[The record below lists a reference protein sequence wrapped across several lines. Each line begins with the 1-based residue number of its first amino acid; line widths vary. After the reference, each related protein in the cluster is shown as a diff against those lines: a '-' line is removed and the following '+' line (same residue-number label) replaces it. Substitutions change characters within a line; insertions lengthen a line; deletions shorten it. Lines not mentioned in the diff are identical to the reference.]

1 MKKSITMKVGMII
14 GIMGLLFVATCF
26 LNMMALEVIS
36 EYNQIMAADAEMLLE
51 AFRSGDEAQ
60 MVQAQEGLLYIV
72 EKSETKVD
80 GTYIFDVILFVFALV
95 VSVLMGLYATRS
107 IAKPAK
113 SAGAQ
118 LGNIVQK
125 IEAGQGD
132 LTMRV
137 NVKSK
142 DEVGQLVQGVNT
154 FIENLQRLLQNMKEQ
169 SGQLM
174 DSVNTVGAR
183 VDESNQSAMNVSAAT
198 EELAASMQEVSATLE
213 QITQGS
219 ENVLDQVLEMS
230 KGAESGTETVG
241 EIKNR
246 AQKMQ
251 QETVESKDAAVEMIG
266 EVGES
271 LEQAVAESRNVK
283 QIGDL
288 TGNILSI
295 ANQTNLLALNA
306 SIEAARAGE
315 AGRGF
320 AVVADEIRKLADDSK
335 ETAND
340 IQNISGMV
348 MDAVEKLS
356 EHATKMMDFVRTDVI
371 KDYDSFVAI
380 VNQYE
385 QDAEEMRVIFEDFSI
400 KANAIADTM
409 ESMNNGITNISTTV
423 DESAKGVAGVAE
435 DAGMLVV
442 AISQIQEES
451 SNNLDISKA
460 LEMKW
465 RDLKRYK
472 SCLSLL

>member
-1 MKKSITMKVGMII
+1 MKKSISMKVALII
-14 GIMGLLFVATCF
+14 GVMGLLFVATCL
-26 LNMMALEVIS
+26 LNTMALDVIS
-36 EYNQIMAADAEMLLE
+36 EYNQTMAKDAQTLLN
-51 AFRSGDEAQ
+51 AAQNGDTAKMAEAQ
-60 MVQAQEGLLYIV
+60 ESLTFIIG
-72 EKSETKVD
+72 KSETKVD
-80 GTYIFDVILFVFALV
+80 GTYIFDIILLVFALV
-95 VSVLMGLYATRS
+95 MSVLMGIYATVS

-132 LTMRV
+132 LTLRV

-142 DEVGQLVQGVNT
+142 DEVGQLVQGVNG

-169 SGQLM
+169 SAQLM
-174 DSVNTVGAR
+174 NSVNTVSGR

-198 EELAASMQEVSATLE
+198 EQLAASMQEVSATLE

-219 ENVLDQVLEMS
+219 ENVLEQVLEMS
-230 KGAESGTETVG
+230 KGADVGTETVG
-241 EIKNR
+241 EIKTR

-251 QETVESKDAAVEMIG
+251 KETVESKDAAVEMIG

-288 TGNILSI
+288 TGNILNI

-356 EHATKMMDFVRTDVI
+356 EHATKMMDFVKTDVI

-385 QDAEEMRVIFEDFSI
+385 QDAEEMRSIFEDFSV

-409 ESMNNGITNISTTV
+409 ETMNTGIGNISTTV
-423 DESAKGVAGVAE
+423 DESARGVSGVAE

-451 SNNLDISKA
+451 TNNLEISKA
-460 LEMKW
+460 LESEVE
-465 RDLKRYK
+465 RFERV
-472 SCLSLL
+472 